1 MLNPS
6 AKILFDCERMKYA
19 NTGLYHFC
27 KQLGMALTDEEL
39 GIRNQLTFYTRERE
53 EGIFGTDLSYLQQH
67 SLHKFLLP
75 DLRKFNI
82 WHATYQGTMYYP
94 YHRNIQVVLTVHDL
108 NFLHEEDRPQIK
120 KDRELKK
127 LQRKINRANKIVA
140 ISSFVKE
147 DIEKN
152 IDLKGKKVE
161 VIYNGCNINNAITP
175 EQPQNNLPSDFLFT
189 IGTIVPK
196 KNFHVLPN
204 LLVGNEMQLIIA
216 GVIQSEEY
224 KTMILDEAKRLNV
237 ASRVIFIGTISEAE
251 KYWYLQ
257 HCKAFVFPSLM
268 EGFGLPVIE
277 AMAFGKP
284 VFLSTKTSLPEIGG
298 DQAYYFSNFEGIHM
312 QEVFAK
318 GMLGYEAG
326 EINPKTIQARADMF
340 SWKNAAKAYA
350 TIYEQM
356 IS

>member
-1 MLNPS
+1 MLNP
-6 AKILFDCERMKYA
+6 AARILLDCERMKYA

-27 KQLGMALTDEEL
+27 KQLGMALTADEI
-39 GIRNQLTFYTRERE
+39 GIRDQLTFYTRERE
-53 EGIFGTDLSYLQQH
+53 EGIFGSNLSYLRQH

-75 DLRKFNI
+75 NLQKFDI

-94 YHRNIQVVLTVHDL
+94 YYRNIQVLLTVHDL

-120 KDRELKK
+120 KARELKK
-127 LQRKINRANKIVA
+127 LQRKIDRANKIVA

-147 DIEKN
+147 DLEKN
-152 IDLKGKKVE
+152 IDLKGKSVE
-161 VIYNGCNINNAITP
+161 VIYNGCNINATVLP
-175 EQPQNNLPSDFLFT
+175 EKPQDLPDTDFIFT
-189 IGTIVPK
+189 IGTIVAK
-196 KNFHVLPN
+196 KNFHVLPA
-204 LLVGNEMQLIIA
+204 LLADNNMKLVIA

-224 KTMILDEAKRLNV
+224 KVAILAEAKRWNV
-237 ASRVIFIGTISEAE
+237 ESRVVFIGTISEAE

-284 VFLSTKTSLPEIGG
+284 VFLSTRTSLPEIGG
-298 DQAYYFSNFEGIHM
+298 DQAYYFSSFDGTDM
-312 QEVFAK
+312 QEVFAN
-318 GMLGYEAG
+318 GMQGYNAG
-326 EINPKTIQARADMF
+326 KITPDTIKARASMF

-350 TIYEQM
+350 KIYAQM

>member
-1 MLNPS
+1 MLNQ
-6 AKILFDCERMKYA
+6 AVRILFDCERMKYG

-27 KQLGMALTDEEL
+27 KQLGMALTDPEL

-53 EGIFGTDLSYLQQH
+53 DGIFGTDLSYLRQH

-94 YHRNIQVVLTVHDL
+94 YHRNIQVLLTVHDL

-127 LQRKINRANKIVA
+127 LQRKIDRANKIVA
-140 ISSFVKE
+140 ISSFVKD

-161 VIYNGCNINNAITP
+161 VIYNGCNINQTIVP
-175 EQPQNNLPSDFLFT
+175 EHPQNKPSTDFIFT
-189 IGTIVPK
+189 IGTIVAK
-196 KNFHVLPN
+196 KNFHVLPA
-204 LLVGNEMQLIIA
+204 LLVGNNMQLIIA

-224 KTMILDEAKRLNV
+224 KTMILEEAKRWNV
-237 ASRVIFIGTISEAE
+237 ESRVIFIDTISEAE

-257 HCKAFVFPSLM
+257 YCKAFVFPSLM

-284 VFLSTKTSLPEIGG
+284 VFLSTRTSLPEIGG
-298 DQAYYFSNFEGIHM
+298 DQAFYFSNFDGIQM

-318 GMLGYEAG
+318 GIQAYDSGK
-326 EINPKTIQARADMF
+326 INPTTIQARASMF

-350 TIYEQM
+350 DIYAEM
-356 IS
+356 IR